1 MSSYQFTLPP
11 PSSSFELLVDFD
23 YQPYEPADTGPE
35 AQYPGCPESITIEHV
50 TLNGHEITSLLTEAQ
65 LEELEQDI
73 WDEINRLRDF
83 NDGGDLDLEP
93 INLNF

>member
-1 MSSYQFTLPP
+1 MSSHQFTLPP

-50 TLNGHEITSLLTEAQ
+50 TLNGMEITSLLTEDQ
-65 LEELEQDI
+65 LDELERDV

-83 NDGGDLDLEP
+83 YEEDFTDLEP
-93 INLNF
+93 IVL